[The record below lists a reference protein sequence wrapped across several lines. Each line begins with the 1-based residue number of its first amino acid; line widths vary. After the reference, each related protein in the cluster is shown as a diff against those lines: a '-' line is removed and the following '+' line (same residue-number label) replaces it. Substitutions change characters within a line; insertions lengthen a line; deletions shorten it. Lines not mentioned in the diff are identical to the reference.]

1 MGQHNFNEKFE
12 LHNLSEIFYFGMTKL
27 RNMNLSV
34 FIQCQ
39 YTRAILRKKNM
50 GHTLLKKHSNLLIFN
65 KVFYCNMVK
74 REHK

>member
-50 GHTLLKKHSNLLIFN
+50 GHTLLKKYSNLPIFN

-74 REHK
+74 RKHK